1 MKQKFFIM
9 LFLIFILSGCSDTQS
24 SKNLSNTFVQD
35 ENMSISFDFG
45 LRSGI
50 YTGTLNSNGL
60 PDGFGKFENISDSG
74 NNWIYY
80 GEWTDGHFN
89 GNGITRWDEYSHI
102 GLYNMDYMEGPG
114 MYSYNDGSV
123 FCGEFNKSEAVKSY
137 IPSDIPEINNN
148 NLSNETV
155 ESNKTTTN
163 TITNKY
169 SWEYLSSIYPYATY
183 DDIKSGKYPDQYV
196 ILSAT
201 IESAEYNDLMNWM
214 ECDAWFS
221 HENTYRKD
229 NLVFNLDDFN
239 LDICDPSIIKPT
251 DNIDICIYVNKDNS
265 FGTDII
271 SFKINDST
279 LTLDDIQTAFIEN
292 CQLLNY
298 TDILRNSDSL
308 WGATYS
314 LSGSV
319 FQITKQ
325 EDTYV
330 EFLLDTKS
338 KEEYVYVLYFYKD
351 GDPKILENDEL
362 TIYGTFYKLF
372 DYVSPLGTNHSVP
385 QISAE
390 FIENYSLE

>member
-1 MKQKFFIM
+1 
-9 LFLIFILSGCSDTQS
+9 
-24 SKNLSNTFVQD
+24 
-35 ENMSISFDFG
+35 MSISFDFG

-123 FCGEFNKSEAVKSY
+123 FCGEFNNSEAVKSY
-137 IPSDIPEINNN
+137 IPNDIPEINNN
-148 NLSNETV
+148 NLPNEAD

-163 TITNKY
+163 TITDKY

-183 DDIKSGKYPDQYV
+183 DDIKSSKYPDQYV

-221 HENTYRKD
+221 HEKTYRKD
-229 NLVFNLDDFN
+229 DLVFDLDDFN

-265 FGTDII
+265 FGNDII

-279 LTLDDIQTAFIEN
+279 LTLDEIQTTFIED
-292 CQLLNY
+292 CQPLNY
-298 TDILRNSDSL
+298 TDVLRNPDSL
-308 WGATYS
+308 WGTTYS

-330 EFLLDTKS
+330 EFLLDTELKD
-338 KEEYVYVLYFYKD
+338 EYVYIFYFYKD
-351 GDPKILENDEL
+351 DDPKILENDEL

-390 FIENYSLE
+390 FIENKSV